1 MTTEDAV
8 AAEVVRIPVAELVMK
23 YDVRKELNEDRVQL
37 FIDLYTAG
45 ADVKP
50 IKVVQGTHII
60 HEGRHRVEALRRM
73 ERKHAWCT
81 FVEHKSSMN
90 SLWTRM
96 PPICRIVHFHRHETT
111 RLYVMKQL
119 IESDT
124 SRSDIVRSFERFYP
138 PSLVNKLLRDATA
151 LVHKSRMHKAINAV
165 AFGNVTMRMQRATTM
180 SISISCA
187 ANSRERVENK
197 SQIRQQSPISSPQSV
212 VGTKVI
218 RKRLLKFSAIC
229 LIGVW
234 TASYHTK
241 KCSMFWC
248 TYSISITSRRSV
260 SSTGLNG

>member
-81 FVEHKSSMN
+81 FVEHKSMN
-90 SLWTRM
+90 ELIMDAYAANMSDCPFPPTRDD
-96 PPICRIVHFHRHETT
+96 T
-111 RLYVMKQL
+111 LYVMKQL

-138 PSLVNKLLRDATA
+138 PSLVNKLLRDAT
-151 LVHKSRMHKAINAV
+151 HSFTRV
-165 AFGNVTMRMQRATTM
+165 AC
-180 SISISCA
+180 I
-187 ANSRERVENK
+187 
-197 SQIRQQSPISSPQSV
+197 
-212 VGTKVI
+212 
-218 RKRLLKFSAIC
+218 
-229 LIGVW
+229 
-234 TASYHTK
+234 
-241 KCSMFWC
+241 
-248 TYSISITSRRSV
+248 RRSMR
-260 SSTGLNG
+260 LRLEM